1 MTSVEYRDTFFYD
14 TQFSFLDIRLFM
26 NPLQPY
32 FDTIADM
39 KKKGLYTPVRVLE
52 SSQGPWFTI
61 DGKKLLN
68 FCSNN
73 YLGFA
78 QDKRIADAAI
88 SAIKK
93 YGVGAGAVRPISG
106 NLALHMQAEEAL
118 AKLKGAEAAFLL
130 PGGFIANIVAIA
142 TIVGK
147 EDIVISDELN
157 HASIIDAIKLAQV
170 KTKFI
175 YKHADMGELEMRLK
189 EASNIAQTPKSDGN
203 MPIILVV
210 SDGVFSMDGDIAPLP
225 EIVKLA
231 KQYGAIT
238 MVDDAHGEGVLGEG
252 RGIAHHFGLE
262 GQLDIEVGTLSKAFG
277 VLGGVI
283 AGKKELIEYYR
294 QKGRP
299 YLFSTGLTVADTAAV
314 IEGVKIL
321 SESKSLVKQLWDNAD
336 YLKKGFE
343 KLGFNT
349 GVTQTPITPVML
361 GDENLAKE
369 FSAKLFTLGVFAT
382 PIKFPMVAMGKARIR
397 VMPSAVHTKEDL
409 DVGLNAFEKVGKE
422 LKVI

>member
-1 MTSVEYRDTFFYD
+1 MAHP
-14 TQFSFLDIRLFM
+14 LD
-26 NPLQPY
+26 PHY
-32 FDTIADM
+32 KTIEAM
-39 KKKGLYTPVRVLE
+39 KAKGLYTPVRVLE
-52 SSQGPWFTI
+52 SPQGAWFTI

-68 FCSNN
+68 LCSNN

-78 QDKRIADAAI
+78 QDKRVVAAVVK
-88 SAIKK
+88 AVKK

-106 NLALHMQAEEAL
+106 NLALHMEAEAAL

-170 KTKFI
+170 KNKYI
-175 YKHADMGELEMRLK
+175 YKHNDMVELEMRLQ
-189 EASNIAQTPKSDGN
+189 EAVELAKAPKSDGN
-203 MPIILVV
+203 KPIILVV

-225 EIVKLA
+225 DIVRLA
-231 KQYGAIT
+231 KKYGAIT

-252 RGIAHHFGLE
+252 RGIAHHFGLQ

-283 AGKKELIEYYR
+283 AGKRELVEYYR

-314 IEGVKIL
+314 IEGTKIL
-321 SESKSLVKQLWDNAD
+321 LRSKSLVKKLWDNAA
-336 YLKKGFE
+336 YLRKGFE
-343 KLGFNT
+343 RLGFDT
-349 GVTQTPITPVML
+349 GKTQTPITPVML
-361 GDENLAKE
+361 GDENLAKD
-369 FSAKLFTLGVFAT
+369 FSKKLMDYGVFAT
-382 PIKFPMVAMGKARIR
+382 PIKFPMVALGKARIR
-397 VMPSAVHTKEDL
+397 VMPSATHTKKDL
-409 DVGLNAFEKVGKE
+409 DFGLSVFARVGRE
-422 LKVI
+422 LGVLR

>member
-1 MTSVEYRDTFFYD
+1 
-14 TQFSFLDIRLFM
+14 M

-32 FDTIADM
+32 YDTIGQM
-39 KKKGLYTPVRVLE
+39 KEKGLYTPVRVLE
-52 SSQGPWFTI
+52 SRQGPWFTI

-78 QDKRIADAAI
+78 QDKRLVAAVI
-88 SAIKK
+88 QAVKQ
-93 YGVGAGAVRPISG
+93 YGVGPGAVRPISG
-106 NLALHMQAEEAL
+106 NLALHMKAEAAL
-118 AKLKGAEAAFLL
+118 ATFKGAEAAFLL

-170 KTKFI
+170 KNKFI
-175 YKHADMGELEMRLK
+175 YKHSDMAELELRLI
-189 EASNIAQTPKSDGN
+189 EATKAAEIPKADGTK
-203 MPIILVV
+203 PIILVV

-225 EIVKLA
+225 QIVRLA
-231 KQYGAIT
+231 KKYGAVT

-252 RGIAHHFGLE
+252 RGIAHHFALQ

-283 AGKKELIEYYR
+283 TGKKELIEWYR

-299 YLFSTGLTVADTAAV
+299 YLFSTGLSVADSAAI
-314 IEGVKIL
+314 IEGVNIL
-321 SESKSLVKQLWDNAD
+321 SQSSSLVKKLWDNAA
-336 YLKKGFE
+336 YLRE
-343 KLGFNT
+343 ELQKLGFDT
-349 GVTQTPITPVML
+349 GRTETPITPVML
-361 GDENLAKE
+361 GDENLAKD
-369 FSAKLFTLGVFAT
+369 FSTKLFTLGVFAT
-382 PIKFPMVAMGKARIR
+382 PIKFPMVALGKARIR
-397 VMPSAVHTKEDL
+397 VMPSAAHTKRDL
-409 DVGLNAFEKVGKE
+409 DFGLSAFAKVGKE
-422 LKVI
+422 LGVIL

>member
-1 MTSVEYRDTFFYD
+1 MDA
-14 TQFSFLDIRLFM
+14 
-26 NPLQPY
+26 LQPY
-32 FDTIADM
+32 YRTIEGM
-39 KKKGLYTPVRVLE
+39 KEKGLYTPVRVLE
-52 SSQGPWFTI
+52 SPQGPWFTI

-78 QDKRIADAAI
+78 QDKRIAAAAI
-88 SAIKK
+88 AAIKK

-106 NLALHMQAEEAL
+106 NLALHMEAEKAL

-170 KTKFI
+170 RTKFI
-175 YKHADMGELEMRLK
+175 YKHSDMGELEARLK
-189 EASNIAQTPKSDGN
+189 EAGAAAKTLKSDGTK
-203 MPIILVV
+203 PIILVV
-210 SDGVFSMDGDIAPLP
+210 SDGVFSMDGDIANLP
-225 EIVKLA
+225 EIVRLA
-231 KQYGAIT
+231 KKYNAIT

-252 RGIAHHFGLE
+252 RGIAHHFGLV
-262 GQLDIEVGTLSKAFG
+262 GKLDIEVGTMSKAFG

-283 AGKKELIEYYR
+283 AGKRELIEYYR

-299 YLFSTGLTVADTAAV
+299 YLFSTGLTVADAAAV

-321 SESKSLVKQLWDNAD
+321 TKSRSLVKKLWDNAA
-336 YLKKGFE
+336 YLKKGFQ
-343 KLGFNT
+343 KIGFDT
-349 GVTQTPITPVML
+349 GVTETPITPVML

-369 FSAKLFTLGVFAT
+369 FSARLFKRGVFAT
-382 PIKFPMVAMGKARIR
+382 PIKFPMVALGKARIR
-397 VMPSAVHTKEDL
+397 VMPSAAHTKKDL
-409 DVGLNAFEKVGKE
+409 DYGISAFREVGME
-422 LKVI
+422 LQVI

>member
-1 MTSVEYRDTFFYD
+1 
-14 TQFSFLDIRLFM
+14 
-26 NPLQPY
+26 
-32 FDTIADM
+32 
-39 KKKGLYTPVRVLE
+39 VRTLE
-52 SSQGPWFTI
+52 SPQGPWFTI
-61 DGKKLLN
+61 EGKKLLN

-78 QDKRIADAAI
+78 QDKRLVAAV
-88 SAIKK
+88 IKAVK
-93 YGVGAGAVRPISG
+93 TYGVGAGAVRPISG
-106 NLALHMQAEEAL
+106 NLALHMEAEKVL
-118 AKLKGAEAAFLL
+118 AEFKGQEAAFLL

-157 HASIIDAIKLAQV
+157 HASIIDAIKLSQV
-170 KTKFI
+170 KNKSI
-175 YKHADMGELEMRLK
+175 YKHNDMTELELRLQDAVK
-189 EASNIAQTPKSDGN
+189 LAETPKSDGTK
-203 MPIILVV
+203 PIILVV
-210 SDGVFSMDGDIAPLP
+210 TDGVFSMDGDIAPLP

-231 KQYGAIT
+231 KKYGAIT

-252 RGIAHHFGLE
+252 RGIAHHFGLQ
-262 GQLDIEVGTLSKAFG
+262 GQLDIEVGTFSKAFG

-299 YLFSTGLTVADTAAV
+299 YLFSTGLTVADSAAV

-321 SESKSLVKQLWDNAD
+321 STSESLVKKLWDNAA
-336 YLKKGFE
+336 YLKAAFQKMGFD
-343 KLGFNT
+343 T
-349 GVTQTPITPVML
+349 GRTQTPITPVML

-369 FSAKLFTLGVFAT
+369 FSKKLFENGVFAT

-397 VMPSAVHTKEDL
+397 VMPSATHTKKDL
-409 DVGLNAFEKVGKE
+409 DFGLNIFEKVGKE
-422 LKVI
+422 LQVI

>member
-1 MTSVEYRDTFFYD
+1 MAHP
-14 TQFSFLDIRLFM
+14 LDAHFK
-26 NPLQPY
+26 
-32 FDTIADM
+32 TIEDM
-39 KKKGLYTPVRVLE
+39 KAKGLYTPVRVLE
-52 SSQGPWFTI
+52 SPQGPWFTI

-78 QDKRIADAAI
+78 QDKRLVDAVVKAV
-88 SAIKK
+88 KK

-106 NLALHMQAEEAL
+106 NLKLHMEAEKAL
-118 AKLKGAEAAFLL
+118 AKFKGQEAAFLL

-142 TIVGK
+142 TIIGK

-170 KTKFI
+170 KNKFI
-175 YKHADMGELEMRLK
+175 YKHTDMGDLEARLK
-189 EASNIAQTPKSDGN
+189 EIAVLAKAPKSDGAK
-203 MPIILVV
+203 PVV
-210 SDGVFSMDGDIAPLP
+210 LIVTDGVFSMDGDVAPLP

-231 KQYGAIT
+231 KKYGAIT
-238 MVDDAHGEGVLGEG
+238 MVDDAHGEGVVGEG
-252 RGIAHHFGLE
+252 RGIAHHFGLQ
-262 GQLDIEVGTLSKAFG
+262 GKLDVEVGTLSKAFG

-314 IEGVKIL
+314 LEGVRIL
-321 SESKSLVKQLWDNAD
+321 SSSKTLVKKLWDNAA
-336 YLKKGFE
+336 YLRSGFQ
-343 KLGFNT
+343 KLGFDT
-349 GVTQTPITPVML
+349 GKTQTPITPVML

-369 FSAKLFTLGVFAT
+369 FSKKLFDEGVFAT
-382 PIKFPMVAMGKARIR
+382 PIKFPMVALGKARIR
-397 VMPSAVHTKEDL
+397 VMPSAVHTKKDL
-409 DVGLNAFEKVGKE
+409 DRGIAAFANVGKALGIISRE
-422 LKVI
+422 RSEK

>member
-1 MTSVEYRDTFFYD
+1 MH
-14 TQFSFLDIRLFM
+14 
-26 NPLQPY
+26 PLQHY
-32 FDTIADM
+32 FDTIEDM
-39 KKKGLYTPVRVLE
+39 KKKGLYTPIRVLE
-52 SSQGPWFTI
+52 SSQGPWITI
-61 DGKKLLN
+61 DGKKVLN

-78 QDKRIADAAI
+78 QDKRLVAA
-88 SAIKK
+88 AVKAVKK

-106 NLALHMQAEEAL
+106 NMTLHMEAEKAL

-175 YKHADMGELEMRLK
+175 YKHNDMAELELRLK
-189 EASNIAQTPKSDGN
+189 EAVAAAKTPKSDGQK
-203 MPIILVV
+203 PVILVV

-225 EIVKLA
+225 KIVALA
-231 KQYGAIT
+231 KKYGAIT
-238 MVDDAHGEGVLGEG
+238 MVDDAHGEGVLGDG
-252 RGIAHHFGLE
+252 RGIAAHFKLH

-283 AGKKELIEYYR
+283 TGKKELVEYYR

-299 YLFSTGLTVADTAAV
+299 YLFSTGLTVADCAAV

-321 SESKSLVKQLWDNAD
+321 TKSKSLVKKLWANAA
-336 YLKKGFE
+336 YLKKALE
-343 KLGFNT
+343 KAGFNT

-369 FSAKLFTLGVFAT
+369 FSKRLYERGVFAT

-397 VMPSAVHTKEDL
+397 VMPSAVHTKKDL
-409 DVGLNAFEKVGKE
+409 DRGIASFIAVGKE

>member
-1 MTSVEYRDTFFYD
+1 MKH
-14 TQFSFLDIRLFM
+14 
-26 NPLQPY
+26 PLKPY
-32 FDTIADM
+32 FDTIEDM

-52 SSQGPWFTI
+52 SPQGSWVTI

-78 QDKRIADAAI
+78 QDQRLVAAVVK
-88 SAIKK
+88 AVKK

-106 NLALHMQAEEAL
+106 NLKLHMEAEKAL

-147 EDIVISDELN
+147 DDIVISDELN

-170 KTKFI
+170 KNKFI
-175 YKHADMGELEMRLK
+175 YKHNDMEDLERVLH
-189 EASNIAQTPKSDGN
+189 EAKNFQGTHIMMIVT
-203 MPIILVV
+203 
-210 SDGVFSMDGDIAPLP
+210 DGVFSMDGDIARLP

-231 KQYGAIT
+231 KKYGAVT
-238 MVDDAHGEGVLGEG
+238 MVDDAHGEGVLGGG
-252 RGIAHHFGLE
+252 RGIAHHFGLA
-262 GQLDIEVGTLSKAFG
+262 GKLDIEVGTLSKAFG

-299 YLFSTGLTVADTAAV
+299 YLFSTGLTVADAAAV

-321 SESKSLVKQLWDNAD
+321 SKSKALVQKLWDNAA
-336 YLKKGFE
+336 YLKKSFRI
-343 KLGFNT
+343 LGFDT
-349 GVTQTPITPVML
+349 GVTETPITPVML

-369 FSAKLFTLGVFAT
+369 FSGRLFKLGVFAT
-382 PIKFPMVAMGKARIR
+382 PIKFPMVALGKARIR
-397 VMPSAVHTKEDL
+397 VMPSAVHSKKDL
-409 DVGLNAFEKVGKE
+409 DYGLAAFAKVGKE
-422 LKVI
+422 LSVI

>member
-1 MTSVEYRDTFFYD
+1 MH
-14 TQFSFLDIRLFM
+14 
-26 NPLQPY
+26 PLQHY
-32 FDTIADM
+32 FDTIEGM
-39 KKKGLYTPVRVLE
+39 KKKGVYTPIRVLE
-52 SSQGPWFTI
+52 SAQGPWITI
-61 DGKKLLN
+61 DGKKVLN

-78 QDKRIADAAI
+78 QDRRLV
-88 SAIKK
+88 SAVVKAVKK
-93 YGVGAGAVRPISG
+93 YGIGAGAVRPISG
-106 NLALHMQAEEAL
+106 NMTLHMEAEKAL

-130 PGGFIANIVAIA
+130 PGGFIANIVAVA

-175 YKHADMGELEMRLK
+175 YKHNDMAELELRLK
-189 EASNIAQTPKSDGN
+189 EAVAAAKTPKSDGQK
-203 MPIILVV
+203 PVILVV

-225 EIVKLA
+225 RIVALA
-231 KQYGAIT
+231 KKYGAIT
-238 MVDDAHGEGVLGEG
+238 MVDDAHGEGVLGDG
-252 RGIAHHFGLE
+252 RGIAAHFSLHGK
-262 GQLDIEVGTLSKAFG
+262 LDIEVGTLSKAFG

-283 AGKKELIEYYR
+283 TGKKELIEYYR

-299 YLFSTGLTVADTAAV
+299 YLFSTGLTVADCAAV

-321 SESKSLVKQLWDNAD
+321 TKSKSLVKTLWSNAA
-336 YLKKGFE
+336 YLKKELE
-343 KLGFNT
+343 KAGFNT

-369 FSAKLFTLGVFAT
+369 FSKRLYERGVFAT

-397 VMPSAVHTKEDL
+397 VMPSAVHTKKDL
-409 DVGLNAFEKVGKE
+409 DYGVAAFVAVGKE

>member
-1 MTSVEYRDTFFYD
+1 MD
-14 TQFSFLDIRLFM
+14 
-26 NPLQPY
+26 PLKPY
-32 FDTIADM
+32 FDTIEDM
-39 KKKGLYTPVRVLE
+39 KKKGLYTTVRTLE
-52 SSQGPWFTI
+52 SPQGPWFTI
-61 DGKKLLN
+61 DGKSLLN

-73 YLGFA
+73 YLGLA
-78 QDKRIADAAI
+78 QDKRLITAVVKAV
-88 SAIKK
+88 KR

-106 NLALHMQAEEAL
+106 NLALHMEAEKAL
-118 AKLKGAEAAFLL
+118 AKFKGAEAAFLL

-170 KTKFI
+170 KNKFI
-175 YKHADMGELEMRLK
+175 YKHNDMGELETRLK
-189 EASNIAQTPKSDGN
+189 EANKLAQTPKSDGQK
-203 MPIILVV
+203 PITLVV

-225 EIVKLA
+225 KIVKLA

-252 RGIAHHFGLE
+252 RGIAAHFKLHGK
-262 GQLDIEVGTLSKAFG
+262 LDIEVGTLSKAFG

-283 AGKKELIEYYR
+283 TGKKELIEYYR

-321 SESKSLVKQLWDNAD
+321 TRSKSLVKRLWSNAA
-336 YLKKGFE
+336 YLRKAFQ
-343 KLGFNT
+343 KLGFDT
-349 GVTQTPITPVML
+349 GRTQTPITPVML

-369 FSAKLFTLGVFAT
+369 FSAELFARGVFAT
-382 PIKFPMVAMGKARIR
+382 PIKYPMVALGKARIR
-397 VMPSAVHTKEDL
+397 VMPSASHSKKDL
-409 DVGLNAFEKVGKE
+409 DFGLAAFAAVGKA

>member
-1 MTSVEYRDTFFYD
+1 MVD
-14 TQFSFLDIRLFM
+14 
-26 NPLQPY
+26 PLKPY

-39 KKKGLYTPVRVLE
+39 KAKGLYTPVRVLE
-52 SSQGPWFTI
+52 SPQGPWITI
-61 DGKKLLN
+61 DGKKVLN

-78 QDKRIADAAI
+78 QDKRIAAAAI
-88 SAIKK
+88 RAIKK
-93 YGVGAGAVRPISG
+93 YGVGPGAVRPISW
-106 NLALHMQAEEAL
+106 NLKLHMEAEAAL
-118 AKLKGAEAAFLL
+118 AKFKEAEAAFLL
-130 PGGFIANIVAIA
+130 PGGFIANIVAVA

-170 KTKFI
+170 KNKFV
-175 YKHADMGELEMRLK
+175 YKHSDMGELEARLK
-189 EASNIAQTPKSDGN
+189 EAIVLAKTPKSDGAK
-203 MPIILVV
+203 PLILVV

-225 EIVKLA
+225 AIVALA
-231 KQYGAIT
+231 KKYGAVT

-252 RGIAHHFGLE
+252 RGIAHHFKLQ

-283 AGKKELIEYYR
+283 TGKRELIEYYR

-321 SESKSLVKQLWDNAD
+321 SRSKSLVKKLWDNAA
-336 YLKKGFE
+336 YLREKFQ
-343 KLGFNT
+343 KLGFDT
-349 GVTQTPITPVML
+349 GRTQTPITPVML

-369 FSAKLFTLGVFAT
+369 FSSKLFARGVFAT
-382 PIKFPMVAMGKARIR
+382 PIKYPMVALGKARIR
-397 VMPSAVHTKEDL
+397 VMPSAAHTKADL
-409 DVGLNAFEKVGKE
+409 DYGIAAFTSVGKE
-422 LKVI
+422 LGVI